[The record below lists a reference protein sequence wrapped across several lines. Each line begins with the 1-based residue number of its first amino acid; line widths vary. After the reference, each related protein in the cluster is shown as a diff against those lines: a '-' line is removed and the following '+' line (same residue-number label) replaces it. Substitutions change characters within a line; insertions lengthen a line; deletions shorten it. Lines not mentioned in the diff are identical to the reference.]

1 MHRPYV
7 TIVAVVLAALA
18 WLATSS
24 TRPLGP
30 SMALAEVPAPAKT
43 SARDGWRKEFEEVCA
58 RTQDAM
64 TLSTSELR
72 SLVERCDILKPALE
86 ALGGSEGK
94 VYVKRLLACR
104 NLYAYVLESR
114 QVQ

>member
-1 MHRPYV
+1 MHRSDV
-7 TIVAVVLAALA
+7 RIVAGVLVALA
-18 WLATSS
+18 WVATPS
-24 TRPLGP
+24 TRSLAPP
-30 SMALAEVPAPAKT
+30 MALAETPAPARI
-43 SARDGWRKEFEEVCA
+43 SAKDGWKKEFEEVCA

-64 TLSTSELR
+64 TLPTSELR
-72 SLVERCDILKPALE
+72 SLVERCDNIKPALE
-86 ALGGSEGK
+86 TAPASEGK